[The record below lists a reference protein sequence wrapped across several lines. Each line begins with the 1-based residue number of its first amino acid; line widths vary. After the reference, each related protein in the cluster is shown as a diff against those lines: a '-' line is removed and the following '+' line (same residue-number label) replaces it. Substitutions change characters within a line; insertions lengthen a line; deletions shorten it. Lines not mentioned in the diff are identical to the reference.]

1 MNEKELIQTLFL
13 PLASGFEGSLGLMD
27 DAAVINNLNDKKIVV
42 SKDILNSGIHFFEDE
57 HPTAIAKKC
66 LRVNLSD
73 IAAMGA
79 KPICYL
85 LGLCLPKKNNVSW
98 VKRFF

>member
-42 SKDILNSGIHFFEDE
+42 SKDIHNSGIHFFEDE
-57 HPTAIAKKC
+57 HPTAIDRKVQRTSIGNPTNIQRASIEHTANIHQTC
-66 LRVNLSD
+66 TEHQALNL
-73 IAAMGA
+73 
-79 KPICYL
+79 
-85 LGLCLPKKNNVSW
+85 
-98 VKRFF
+98 